1 MNVLSRR
8 REGRSPGRFR
18 SDGAIERLLIGVAVA
33 CTAIVLLGNLRG
45 VASVVAIGIGTAAAT
60 WVGTR
65 ETLHVARATPWAA
78 MLVPAVIAVAR
89 APLGSHDMWA
99 YASYGRLV
107 EHYHA
112 NPYHVVIARFA
123 RDPVVQLVG
132 LGWRHTPSAYG
143 PLFVGL
149 AAVISR
155 LAGTHLLVVRLAYQ
169 VPAALAIF
177 ACVWIVART
186 TTRRAVVVLVGLQPM
201 VWISVV
207 NGAHADVYVALGAV
221 AAVALL
227 RRDRV
232 FGAAV
237 ALGLAALVKVAAL
250 FAAPVIVVVLL
261 GQRRV
266 RDAFRFTAGIGALM
280 AIALVV
286 APSSFTSAAHA
297 THGIIS
303 RASPW
308 RLVVN
313 AGLISPETASTL
325 GLVAAVLII
334 AEIAR
339 RNRYTSDLAAPVAL
353 ALASYAIVAGFT
365 LPWYALWSMPVAA
378 MSSQRAVAVI
388 TALHGGILLAA
399 YQAGTGSEAARLSGG
414 LLTIV
419 LPILTVAALLLVVV
433 RQPVR
438 GGRLG
443 RVDVD
448 AASGQ
453 LGAQLVQGGER
464 GV

>member
-1 MNVLSRR
+1 LSFLSRLPDGHAPR
-8 REGRSPGRFR
+8 RLLGEG
-18 SDGAIERLLIGVAVA
+18 AVELLLIGVSAA
-33 CTAIVLLGNLRG
+33 SAAIVLLGNLRG
-45 VASVVAIGIGTAAAT
+45 AASVVAIGVGTAAAT

-65 ETLHVARATPWAA
+65 ETLHVARSTPWAA
-78 MLVPAVIAVAR
+78 MSLPAVIAVAR

-112 NPYHVVIARFA
+112 NPYDVVIARFA
-123 RDPVVQLVG
+123 HDPVVQLVG
-132 LGWRHTPSAYG
+132 VGWRHTPSAYG
-143 PLFVGL
+143 PLFVGV

-155 LAGTHLLVVRLAYQ
+155 LAGTHLLIVRLAYQ

-232 FGAAV
+232 FGAA
-237 ALGLAALVKVAAL
+237 AAIGLAALVKVAAL
-250 FAAPVIVVVLL
+250 FAAPIIVVVLL

-280 AIALVV
+280 TIALVV
-286 APSSFTSAAHA
+286 APSSFTSAAQA

-303 RASPW
+303 RASPL
-308 RLVVN
+308 RLFV
-313 AGLISPETASTL
+313 AGGLISPGMASTL

-339 RNRYTSDLAAPVAL
+339 RNRYTPDLAAPVAL

-378 MSSQRAVAVI
+378 MSSRRSIAVI
-388 TALHGGILLAA
+388 TALHGAILLAA
-399 YQAGTGSEAARLSGG
+399 YQAGDSSAAARFSGG

-419 LPILTVAALLLVVV
+419 LPIVTVAALLLFVVS
-433 RQPVR
+433 QPLPR
-438 GGRLG
+438 RRSG

-448 AASGQ
+448 ATSGQ
-453 LGAQLVQGGER
+453 LGTQLVQGRER